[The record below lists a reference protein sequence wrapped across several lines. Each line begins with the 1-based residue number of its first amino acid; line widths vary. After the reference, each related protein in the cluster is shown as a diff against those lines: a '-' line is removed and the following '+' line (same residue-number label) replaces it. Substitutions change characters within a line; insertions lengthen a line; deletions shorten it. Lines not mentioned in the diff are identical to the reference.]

1 MLTICNFKL
10 QRVKAFSYTIQ
21 FEYICLPF
29 LRLMKK
35 IFTLFVSLAITFQ
48 LVAQGYKVTFKTNSY
63 TSGIAYLAYHMGKNY
78 NIADSAAV
86 SVNGKAIFS
95 GTKSLVPGI
104 YAIAFPNRTLTADF
118 LIDKE
123 QEISVKAD
131 TADYYGMV
139 VKGSSANLL
148 FESYQKYV
156 MSKGQQMQNEKNAYN
171 GSATREDSLLHEK
184 KYNQYNEELN
194 NYRTE
199 LVKNNPESMMAIL
212 LSAMKD
218 PELPKKKPVTSKDS
232 MDNYYYYKTH
242 YWDGISFMDDRVI
255 RTPFFQPKL
264 ERYYREVIPQSSDS
278 IIKDLDYKLLLARS
292 APEMYKFLLNWLT
305 DEYINPKYMGQDA
318 VFVHLFNK
326 YHSKGLSPWL
336 NEKQMETISRRA
348 YMQMSNLIGEMAA
361 NLQLI
366 DSNGKVQAL
375 YDQKGEFTVVV
386 FWDPNCGHC
395 KQEIPKIDSIYQAK
409 WKNDN
414 VKIYA
419 VNTEYDKTAWVNY
432 VKEHKLKGWVNV
444 YQTKLMQEEEKQSQA
459 PSYKQLFDVIQ
470 TPTLYLLDKD
480 KRIIGKKL
488 TWQQLN
494 DLMQVKMK
502 NKIR

>member
-1 MLTICNFKL
+1 MLTICNFEQHTL
-10 QRVKAFSYTIQ
+10 WAFSYTLQ

-29 LRLMKK
+29 FCLMKK
-35 IFTLFVSLAITFQ
+35 IFTLSLTLAITFQ
-48 LVAQGYKVTFKTNSY
+48 LAAQGYKVSFKTKSY

-86 SVNGKAIFS
+86 GANGVAIFS

-104 YAIAFPNRTLTADF
+104 YAIAYPNRTLTADF
-118 LIDKE
+118 LIDKD

-131 TADYYGMV
+131 TSDYYGMV
-139 VKGSSANLL
+139 VTGSSANLL
-148 FESYQKYV
+148 FETYQKYV
-156 MSKGQQMQNEKNAYN
+156 MTKGQQMQNERAAYN
-171 GSATREDSLLHEK
+171 AAQTKEDSLIHEK
-184 KYNQYNEELN
+184 KYNEYNEELN
-194 NYRTE
+194 NFRND
-199 LVKNNPESMMAIL
+199 LVKNNPESMMAVL

-218 PELPKKKPVTSKDS
+218 AEVPNKKPVTSKDS
-232 MDNYYYYKTH
+232 MDNYYYYKAH
-242 YWDGISFMDDRVI
+242 YWDGITFMDERVI

-264 ERYYREVIPQSSDS
+264 ERYYREIVPQASDS

-292 APEMYKFLLNWLT
+292 APEMYKFLLNWFT

-348 YMQMSNLIGEMAA
+348 YMQMSNLIGETAA
-361 NLQLI
+361 NLQLV
-366 DSNGKVQAL
+366 DSMGKVQTL
-375 YDQKGEFTVVV
+375 YDQKAEFTVVV

-395 KQEIPKIDSIYQAK
+395 KQEIPRIDSIYQAT
-409 WKNDN
+409 WKKQS

-419 VNTEYDKTAWVNY
+419 VNTENDKTAWVNY
-432 VKEHKLKGWVNV
+432 IKEHKLNGWVNV
-444 YQTKLMQEEEKQSQA
+444 YQTKKMQDEEKQSQA

-502 NKIR
+502 NKK